1 MLKEDEMTELS
12 TKEIYFND
20 LGNYG
25 LLSKSEVLELA
36 EKSKCGDISARNKI
50 ITSNLKLV
58 VKIAKYYSQKY
69 KASLEDLISSGNIGL
84 VIAAQK
90 FDPSFGVCFTTY
102 AQFWICDE
110 IRKFLNGNHDIV
122 LPKKRAA
129 ELSKKINT
137 YAESID
143 DENFYE
149 RNISS
154 DFSVE
159 EEVER
164 KIAAEAVRNFIQTLP
179 VNEKNIISM
188 HYGIGTEKR
197 TMEEI
202 GKFFMKDKQWAFRKI
217 RKVLDNAQRCS
228 KYKYLNFCC

>member
-1 MLKEDEMTELS
+1 MNELNAE
-12 TKEIYFND
+12 KIYFNE
-20 LGNYG
+20 LGNHG
-25 LLSKSEVLELA
+25 LLSKEEILKLA
-36 EKSKCGDISARNKI
+36 EKARDGDLDARNKI
-50 ITSNLKLV
+50 ITSNLRLV
-58 VKIAKYYSQKY
+58 IKIAKAYSQKY
-69 KASLEDLISSGNIGL
+69 HANLEDLIAAGNVGL

-90 FDPSFGVCFTTY
+90 FNPDFNTCFSTY
-102 AQFWICDE
+102 AQFWIRDE
-110 IRKFLNGNHDIV
+110 IGKFLNGNHDIV

-129 ELSKKINT
+129 VLSKEYNT

-143 DENFYE
+143 DENFCE
-149 RNISS
+149 KNISS
-154 DFSVE
+154 EYSVSIE
-159 EEVER
+159 EEIEG
-164 KIAAEAVRNFIQTLP
+164 KIAAEAVKKFIQTLP

-202 GKFFMKDKQWAFRKI
+202 GKIFMKDKQWAFRKI

>member
-1 MLKEDEMTELS
+1 MNELNAE
-12 TKEIYFND
+12 KLYFNE

-25 LLSKSEVLELA
+25 LLTKGEVLKLA
-36 EKSKCGDISARNKI
+36 EKSRCGDLDARNKI

-58 VKIAKYYSQKY
+58 VTIAKNYSLKY
-69 KASLEDLISSGNIGL
+69 CANLEDLIAAGNVGL

-90 FDPSFGVCFTTY
+90 FNPDFNTCFSTY
-102 AQFWICDE
+102 AQFWIRDE

-129 ELSKKINT
+129 VLSKEYNT

-143 DENFYE
+143 DENFCE
-149 RNISS
+149 KNISS
-154 DFSVE
+154 EYSVDVE
-159 EEVER
+159 EEIEE
-164 KIAAEAVRNFIQTLP
+164 KIAAEAVKKFIQTLP
-179 VNEKNIISM
+179 ANEKNVISM

-202 GKFFMKDKQWAFRKI
+202 GRVFMKDKQWAFRKI
-217 RKVLDNAQRCS
+217 RKVLNNAQKSSR
-228 KYKYLNFCC
+228 YKYLNFCC